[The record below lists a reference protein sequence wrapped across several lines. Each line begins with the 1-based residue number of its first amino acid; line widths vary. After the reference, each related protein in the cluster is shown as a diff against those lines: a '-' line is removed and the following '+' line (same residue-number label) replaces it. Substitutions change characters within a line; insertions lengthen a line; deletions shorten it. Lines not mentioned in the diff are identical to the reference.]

1 MALRAP
7 LQPNTGRPYV
17 ASYERRGVEAL
28 LVGLWND
35 GVLDV
40 EEHVEEGMPRAKA
53 NPSHLGGTLA
63 GLIDV
68 RRAVEA
74 CTNEQTLPILRY
86 HYGGG
91 LTQRQIAPLAGISQA
106 TVSRRL
112 ESTVSA
118 IVAYLNGEDY
128 DAESD

>member
-7 LQPNTGRPYV
+7 LEPNTGRPYV
-17 ASYERRGVEAL
+17 STYERRGVEAL

-40 EEHVEEGMPRAKA
+40 EEYVEEGMPRAKA
-53 NPSHLGGTLA
+53 NPSHLGGTMA

-68 RRAVEA
+68 KRAVEA
-74 CTNEQTLPILRY
+74 CTNEQTHRILRL
-86 HYGGG
+86 HYGEG
-91 LTQRQIAPLAGISQA
+91 LTQRQIAPLASISQA

-118 IVAYLNGEDY
+118 IVAWLNGEEY
-128 DAESD
+128 EETT